1 MFQWN
6 NYNWNAKFYNA
17 NNPLYSQEV
26 DCALPPVFLCRI
38 EDEALLVPRFATFNA
53 IFRRRF
59 CSLSVI
65 FGASSFLDRH
75 GRKRTG
81 TIWKHI
87 CLLHFVLQKLISNHI
102 ISKTTLPSFSNRWKH
117 EVHLVGQED
126 RHSTLR
132 ILRSW
137 NGKYVMRYSKTI

>member
-1 MFQWN
+1 MRKKKIQEIIVIVICPKLSLVKRPTN
-6 NYNWNAKFYNA
+6 QPTKRPRDGVQG
-17 NNPLYSQEV
+17 NPLYSQEV

-38 EDEALLVPRFATFNA
+38 EDEAVLVPRFATFNA
-53 IFRRRF
+53 ISRRRF

-102 ISKTTLPSFSNRWKH
+102 ISKTTLPSFSNR
-117 EVHLVGQED
+117 
-126 RHSTLR
+126 
-132 ILRSW
+132 
-137 NGKYVMRYSKTI
+137 